1 MPYTTSRN
9 SLKPFNVTLNNVD
22 KQLIGHFKDK
32 LTPLDTFYSR
42 PVFSVPHGFKINLPT
57 NSKDSFMILWKICKI
72 LNSDQ
77 DWLRKNNIK
86 QFAIGHIKDYFND
99 RNPWGEDHL
108 IALGHDFNITGTKYD
123 SDDSKI
129 VFIEGNFED
138 VNTQSAIFDKVLSDT
153 PKNRISSKV
162 TPELLFSKA
171 VKIDEIESRSD
182 TQNSVTTNVGTEIT
196 SDLFHENS
204 KSILDKVAKLN
215 LHDISKLKTD
225 MFLLSKEDKKTLQR
239 NIEKLREGAEEAL
252 NSE

>member
-1 MPYTTSRN
+1 M
-9 SLKPFNVTLNNVD
+9 LKTNLKDFNVTLNNLEE
-22 KQLIGHFKDK
+22 KLIKHFKETSK
-32 LTPLDTFYSR
+32 PLDKFYSR
-42 PVFSVPHGFKINLPT
+42 PVLNVPHGFKIKLPR
-57 NSKDSFMILWKICKI
+57 NSKDSLMILWKICKI

-77 DWLRKNNIK
+77 DWLRKNNIE
-86 QFAIGHIKDYFND
+86 QFAVGHIKGYCND

-108 IALGHDFNITGTKYD
+108 IALGHDFNISGTKYD

-138 VNTQSAIFDKVLSDT
+138 VFTQFPIFDKVLSHT
-153 PKNRISSKV
+153 PESRISTKV

-171 VKIDEIESRSD
+171 AKIDEIDSRSD
-182 TQNSVTTNVGTEIT
+182 TQNSVKTDVGTGIT

-215 LHDISKLKTD
+215 LHDISKLKTN
-225 MFLLSKEDKKTLQR
+225 MFLLSKENKKILQR